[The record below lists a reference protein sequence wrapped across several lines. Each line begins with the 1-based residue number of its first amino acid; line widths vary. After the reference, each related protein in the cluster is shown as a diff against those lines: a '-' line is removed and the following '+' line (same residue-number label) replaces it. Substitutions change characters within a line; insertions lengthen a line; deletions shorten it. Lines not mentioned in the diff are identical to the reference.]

1 MAHDTTES
9 TPNLGVDD
17 TARTRLVVVLLL
29 CVVIQ
34 GVLLLFVREDW
45 VLERRHLPRVALGVW
60 PLDRDALVLENVRV
74 PAGRLSGAGWGLLR
88 EGPGGRGG
96 EGCGLL
102 LALFVFVLAGDL
114 GSDVSSQSMGQNI
127 ISEAWM
133 RESSLRY
140 SRNRRRV
147 PPGLPRG
154 WQLRR

>member
-45 VLERRHLPRVALGVW
+45 VLERLHLGRVALGVR

-74 PAGRLSGAGWGLLR
+74 PAGRLGGAGWGLLR

-96 EGCGLL
+96 ECCGLRF
-102 LALFVFVLAGDL
+102 ACFVFVLAGDL
-114 GSDVSSQSMGQNI
+114 GSDVSNQSMGQNM
-127 ISEAWM
+127 ISEA
-133 RESSLRY
+133 
-140 SRNRRRV
+140 
-147 PPGLPRG
+147 
-154 WQLRR
+154 